1 MFNFLAHG
9 SSPSLLGLHYGMKNI
24 CRIYFALIMFWRHC
38 HHSWSSVLKL
48 PRTQWKICAVFYT
61 DWSRSISSPSILHLS
76 SGCGVVW
83 SIWDCRHCPRGLVC
97 KQGNHWAIMNNA
109 SSVPT
114 RSHLS
119 RSHWPGCLQ
128 PCTEQLCNRKH
139 PMHVPAT
146 WLKNGPPKVFQKP
159 LLISADYSPVPPYAL
174 QYFWNTF
181 GFNMKNSL
189 QPIDKAVEIQGHKC
203 SNQYLFCS

>member
-1 MFNFLAHG
+1 MLQLLGPWFFPITLR
-9 SSPSLLGLHYGMKNI
+9 PSLQYEEHLQDLFCINNVLETLSPQLIICFKATKKSVKN
-24 CRIYFALIMFWRHC
+24 
-38 HHSWSSVLKL
+38 
-48 PRTQWKICAVFYT
+48 VFYT

-83 SIWDCRHCPRGLVC
+83 SIWDCRHCPHGLVC

-109 SSVPT
+109 ASVPT

-139 PMHVPAT
+139 PTHVPAT

-189 QPIDKAVEIQGHKC
+189 QPIDKVVEIQGHKC